1 MEAVGDREV
10 AAVVDRDEREG
21 SVERVVVGIVLG
33 GALIAALRGMAEESA
48 SARRVGPGEER

>member
-1 MEAVGDREV
+1 
-10 AAVVDRDEREG
+10 VVDRDEREG